1 MIYNDNPYEQ
11 EIFGR
16 NMSGEIKKGERI
28 PRKPLPEFSEAG
40 NLSAAISRDGL
51 FGSALDDKN
60 EYGPHAM
67 IILLMIVASIT
78 GSVILALKFL

>member
-16 NMSGEIKKGERI
+16 NIGGEIKKGERI
-28 PRKPLPEFSEAG
+28 PRKPLPEFNEAG

-51 FGSALDDKN
+51 L
-60 EYGPHAM
+60 
-67 IILLMIVASIT
+67 
-78 GSVILALKFL
+78 

>member
-60 EYGPHAM
+60 EYG
-67 IILLMIVASIT
+67 LM
-78 GSVILALKFL
+78 L

>member
-28 PRKPLPEFSEAG
+28 PRKPLPEFNEAG
-40 NLSAAISRDGL
+40 NLSTALSRDGL

-78 GSVILALKFL
+78 GSIILALKFL

>member
-51 FGSALDDKN
+51 LGSALDDKN

-78 GSVILALKFL
+78 GSIILALKFL

>member
-1 MIYNDNPYEQ
+1 
-11 EIFGR
+11 
-16 NMSGEIKKGERI
+16 MSKKSLDVTCGEIKKGERI

-78 GSVILALKFL
+78 GSIILAEILVNVSKH